1 MQGRIDDAAAILFRA
16 LRKADD
22 APAPAPA
29 TTTTATALALAA
41 DNNDDADAN
50 DAPEPLPFV
59 RRSTDAH
66 ELVCYGLA
74 LYNVTALVAARH
86 AARGSDG
93 RRRASQVGPY
103 VLPI

>member
-22 APAPAPA
+22 APAPA
-29 TTTTATALALAA
+29 TTTTATALAA
-41 DNNDDADAN
+41 DNNDHDDAD

-59 RRSTDAH
+59 RRSTDAP

-74 LYNVTALVAARH
+74 MYNVTALVAARH